1 MPIRILQ
8 VVHGLP
14 RGGLE
19 NGVVNL
25 LNHLPADEFEH
36 GVVCL
41 DARGEMADRLAPEV
55 PLWTLGR
62 ERHDRRTPGRL
73 ACILRDW
80 QPHIVHC
87 HNWNTWPDTVAAH
100 AMAGRTG
107 RLIWSFHGFVDGG
120 GMPWR
125 RRITSHLLARH
136 THQLLAVCRDAA
148 GRYAGQTAIPA
159 ARFGVLY
166 NGVDTPPYAN
176 EDGDN
181 NLRVFQSRSGHRLTF
196 DDTSGEE
203 RMELITN
210 NEEIRL
216 IWDAKEKVLSVYS
229 GKDII
234 VEAVETVSWKCKDFI
249 LEASNSISMKA
260 TTVDVKASSSATV
273 DGGGSLVLTAALT
286 KIN

>member
-1 MPIRILQ
+1 MP
-8 VVHGLP
+8 GLVE
-14 RGGLE
+14 GLVTDNVDPE
-19 NGVVNL
+19 KLGRVKVKFPT
-25 LNHLPADEFEH
+25 LPDMPESTW
-36 GVVCL
+36 
-41 DARGEMADRLAPEV
+41 ARLSMPMA
-55 PLWTLGR
+55 GR
-62 ERHDRRTPGRL
+62 ERGWMTIPEVDDEVLVSFVHGDHDN
-73 ACILRDW
+73 A
-80 QPHIVHC
+80 IVL
-87 HNWNTWPDTVAAH
+87 
-100 AMAGRTG
+100 G
-107 RLIWSFHGFVDGG
+107 S
-120 GMPWR
+120 
-125 RRITSHLLARH
+125 
-136 THQLLAVCRDAA
+136 
-148 GRYAGQTAIPA
+148 
-159 ARFGVLY
+159 LY

-176 EDGDN
+176 EDGEN